1 MNQTFNLTG
10 PHHESSAIRSPP
22 LLAAVA
28 LLAATG
34 CAVTRDQSSVGAY
47 IDDTAITTAVKGRM
61 VDNKTVDA
69 SAISVETLNGTVM
82 LSGFAKSSRR
92 AQRRREPGAEDR
104 GREGREERDR
114 RPPVSG
120 AARTRA
126 ARHGGHRGRP
136 APRLAILSAM
146 TGATPAIRL
155 LHLEDSESD
164 HVLAMAYLQ
173 RSGIAVDAR
182 RIENLEDS
190 EPDHVLAMAYLQR
203 SGTVVDARRI
213 ESRAEFEAAL
223 DEPWDIVLSDYHL
236 PGFGGLEA
244 LQMLRASGRPLP
256 FILVSGQ
263 IGEDTAVEA
272 MRNGASDYLLKA
284 NLARLAPA
292 VEHAIAA
299 SEAQRARLAADREL
313 QASRKRLSEL
323 AQHLQTSVEAERQA
337 IAREIHDDVGGS
349 LTALKF
355 ELDWIRRHAT
365 APAVQQRVT
374 MALETVTHAI
384 EASQRIMQN
393 LRPAILEQGLVAAL
407 QWMTSRF
414 EKRTGIA
421 CEFRTSGLSHERRAL
436 PAGVPLVAY
445 RTAQEALTN
454 VSKHAGATRVEVDL
468 SITGGVLSLEVSDN
482 GRGLRPDDLA
492 KAQSFGLRGLHERAS
507 TVGGW
512 VDLSSGAAGTSLILS
527 VPLHGRRRRARQRRQ
542 CRTRRPRDRRL
553 DRHLRPRR

>member
-1 MNQTFNLTG
+1 
-10 PHHESSAIRSPP
+10 
-22 LLAAVA
+22 
-28 LLAATG
+28 
-34 CAVTRDQSSVGAY
+34 
-47 IDDTAITTAVKGRM
+47 
-61 VDNKTVDA
+61 
-69 SAISVETLNGTVM
+69 
-82 LSGFAKSSRR
+82 
-92 AQRRREPGAEDR
+92 
-104 GREGREERDR
+104 
-114 RPPVSG
+114 
-120 AARTRA
+120 
-126 ARHGGHRGRP
+126 
-136 APRLAILSAM
+136 M
-146 TGATPAIRL
+146 TGAAPAIRL
-155 LHLEDSESD
+155 LHLEDSEPD
-164 HVLAMAYLQ
+164 HALAMAYLM
-173 RSGIAVDAR
+173 RAGIEAESR
-182 RIENLEDS
+182 RIE
-190 EPDHVLAMAYLQR
+190 
-203 SGTVVDARRI
+203 T
-213 ESRAEFEAAL
+213 RAEFAAAL
-223 DEPWDIVLSDYHL
+223 GEPWDIVLSDYHL

-244 LQMLRASGRPLP
+244 LQMLRASGLPLP

-365 APAVQQRVT
+365 NPEVRQRVV
-374 MALETVTHAI
+374 MALETVTGAI

-407 QWMTSRF
+407 QWMASRF

-421 CEFRTSGLSHERRAL
+421 CEFRTSHERMAL
-436 PAGVPLVAY
+436 PPGVPLVAY

-454 VSKHAGATRVEVDL
+454 VSKHAAAQRVVVDL
-468 SITGGVLSLEVSDN
+468 SLTGGVLSLEISDN
-482 GRGLRPDDLA
+482 GRGLGRADLA

-527 VPLHGRRRRARQRRQ
+527 VPLDDATDAPGTGDNGGSGDAE
-542 CRTRRPRDRRL
+542 TAAWFAS
-553 DRHLRPRR
+553 